1 MFKKSFLKLS
11 SPLTVS
17 TAAMMIAVYVA
28 FYAIKLPIALESRMS
43 LTFLPLML
51 AAYLLG
57 PVPAMIV
64 GAVGDILSFVFFP
77 NGQYFPGFTVS
88 AILSGLIYG
97 VLLYH
102 KTGDIRGRVIA
113 AATLVVFLVNMCL
126 NTLWLSIMY
135 EKAFIVFLGTRVF
148 LNLIEVPVMILLGII
163 ILDVTK
169 KTGIIKK
176 YISEN

>member
-1 MFKKSFLKLS
+1 MFKKSFLKLK
-11 SPLTVS
+11 SPLTIS

-77 NGQYFPGFTVS
+77 NGQYFPGFTLS
-88 AILSGLIYG
+88 AMLSGVIYG
-97 VLLYH
+97 LLLYR
-102 KTGDIRGRVIA
+102 KSGDIRGRVIA
-113 AATLVVFLVNMCL
+113 AVALVVFFVNMCI

-135 EKAFIVFLGTRVF
+135 KKAFIVFLGTRIL